1 MTDVLHQL
9 VHGQKVTGR
18 QAVIIEKRGDQP
30 VVSNHKFV
38 LIDVELHPL
47 RPSVQV
53 DFVRAA
59 YVVPEAFTRS
69 NLSDFMGV
77 APCKITA
84 DRCLVWRNGHLIA
97 LQDREGLQ
105 GIDTPVPVMFVG

>member
-1 MTDVLHQL
+1 MCVELRITNIEGDEITVTDVLHQL

-69 NLSDFMGV
+69 NLSD
-77 APCKITA
+77 
-84 DRCLVWRNGHLIA
+84 
-97 LQDREGLQ
+97 
-105 GIDTPVPVMFVG
+105 